1 MKKIDDIL
9 NSLQQQRPVIS
20 DPDELTNRIID
31 SLPDLDCPKA
41 KPAKRV
47 RIYIATVVAIAAC
60 IMLLVMLT
68 TNMDTRENEKPIALN
83 DLVRRERTPS
93 PTAAD
98 SKSDGSGLNTD
109 SKADTAAF
117 CRNLSAKEAKH
128 KANRTD
134 IKLVVRH
141 HQTVR
146 SENATPHS
154 DQKSENATPH
164 SDRRSENAASTADSL
179 DYYINK
185 IERELAL
192 AEDSLYIERIHKL
205 MHADERLQRIV
216 NNYILNELHKDVQS
230 HEAAIMNPVIN
241 NDDEE

>member
-68 TNMDTRENEKPIALN
+68 TNMDTRENEKPIAQN

-93 PTAAD
+93 PSGAD

-109 SKADTAAF
+109 SKADTADF
-117 CRNLSAKEAKH
+117 SRELPAKEEKH

-146 SENATPHS
+146 LE
-154 DQKSENATPH
+154 D
-164 SDRRSENAASTADSL
+164 AASTADSL

-192 AEDSLYIERIHKL
+192 IEDSLYIERIHKV

-216 NNYILNELHKDVQS
+216 NNYILNELHKDVHS
-230 HEAAIMNPVIN
+230 NEAAIMNPVIN

>member
-68 TNMDTRENEKPIALN
+68 TNMDTRENEKPIAQN

-93 PTAAD
+93 PSGAD
-98 SKSDGSGLNTD
+98 SKSDGSGLDVD
-109 SKADTAAF
+109 SKAVTAAF
-117 CRNLSAKEAKH
+117 SRELPAKEEKQ

-134 IKLVVRH
+134 IKLVVRD
-141 HQTVR
+141 HQAVR
-146 SENATPHS
+146 LEDS
-154 DQKSENATPH
+154 
-164 SDRRSENAASTADSL
+164 ASTADSL

-192 AEDSLYIERIHKL
+192 VEDSLYIERIHKV

-230 HEAAIMNPVIN
+230 HEAAIINPVIN
-241 NDDEE
+241 NDYEE

>member
-47 RIYIATVVAIAAC
+47 RIYIATVAAIAAC

-68 TNMDTRENEKPIALN
+68 TNMDTRENEKPIAQN

-98 SKSDGSGLNTD
+98 SKSDGSGLDVD
-109 SKADTAAF
+109 SKAVTAAF
-117 CRNLSAKEAKH
+117 SRELSAKEEKQ

-134 IKLVVRH
+134 IKLVVRD
-141 HQTVR
+141 HQAVR
-146 SENATPHS
+146 LEDS
-154 DQKSENATPH
+154 
-164 SDRRSENAASTADSL
+164 ASTADSL

-192 AEDSLYIERIHKL
+192 IEDSLYIERIHKL

-216 NNYILNELHKDVQS
+216 NNYILNELHKDVHS
-230 HEAAIMNPVIN
+230 NEAAIMNPVIN

>member
-41 KPAKRV
+41 KPPKRI

-68 TNMDTRENEKPIALN
+68 TNMDTRENEKPIAQN

-93 PTAAD
+93 PTGAD

-109 SKADTAAF
+109 SKADTAA
-117 CRNLSAKEAKH
+117 KY
-128 KANRTD
+128 KANRID

-146 SENATPHS
+146 LE
-154 DQKSENATPH
+154 D
-164 SDRRSENAASTADSL
+164 AAATADSL

-192 AEDSLYIERIHKL
+192 VEDSLYIERIHKV

>member
-68 TNMDTRENEKPIALN
+68 TNMDTRENEKPIAQN

-93 PTAAD
+93 PTGAD

-109 SKADTAAF
+109 SKADTADF
-117 CRNLSAKEAKH
+117 SRELPAKEEKH

-134 IKLVVRH
+134 IKLVVRD
-141 HQTVR
+141 HQAVR
-146 SENATPHS
+146 LEDS
-154 DQKSENATPH
+154 
-164 SDRRSENAASTADSL
+164 ASTADSL

-192 AEDSLYIERIHKL
+192 IEDSLYIERIHKV

-216 NNYILNELHKDVQS
+216 NNYILNELHKDVHS
-230 HEAAIMNPVIN
+230 NEAAIMNPVIN

>member
-68 TNMDTRENEKPIALN
+68 TNMDTRENEKPIAQN

-93 PTAAD
+93 PTGTD

-146 SENATPHS
+146 LE
-154 DQKSENATPH
+154 D
-164 SDRRSENAASTADSL
+164 AAATADSL

-192 AEDSLYIERIHKL
+192 VADSLYIERIHKV

>member
-68 TNMDTRENEKPIALN
+68 TNMDTRENEKPIAQN

-93 PTAAD
+93 PSGAD
-98 SKSDGSGLNTD
+98 SKSDGSGQNTD
-109 SKADTAAF
+109 SKADTADF
-117 CRNLSAKEAKH
+117 SRELPAKEEKH

-146 SENATPHS
+146 LE
-154 DQKSENATPH
+154 D
-164 SDRRSENAASTADSL
+164 AASTADSL

-192 AEDSLYIERIHKL
+192 VEDSLYIERIHKV

-230 HEAAIMNPVIN
+230 HEAAIINPVKN

>member
-68 TNMDTRENEKPIALN
+68 TNMDTRENEKPIAQN

-93 PTAAD
+93 PTGAD
-98 SKSDGSGLNTD
+98 FKSDGSGLNTD
-109 SKADTAAF
+109 SKAYTADF
-117 CRNLSAKEAKH
+117 SRELPAKEEKY

-134 IKLVVRH
+134 IKLVVRN
-141 HQTVR
+141 HQAVR
-146 SENATPHS
+146 LEDS
-154 DQKSENATPH
+154 
-164 SDRRSENAASTADSL
+164 ASTADSL

-192 AEDSLYIERIHKL
+192 IEDSLYIERIHQV

-230 HEAAIMNPVIN
+230 HEAAIINPVKN

>member
-68 TNMDTRENEKPIALN
+68 TNMDTRENEKPIAQN

-93 PTAAD
+93 PTGAD
-98 SKSDGSGLNTD
+98 FKSDGSGLNTD
-109 SKADTAAF
+109 SKADTADF
-117 CRNLSAKEAKH
+117 SGELSAKEAKY

-146 SENATPHS
+146 LE
-154 DQKSENATPH
+154 D
-164 SDRRSENAASTADSL
+164 AAATADSL

-192 AEDSLYIERIHKL
+192 VEDSLYIERIHKL

-216 NNYILNELHKDVQS
+216 NNYILNELQKDVQS

>member
-68 TNMDTRENEKPIALN
+68 TNMDTRENEKPIAQN
-83 DLVRRERTPS
+83 DLVRRQRTPS

-98 SKSDGSGLNTD
+98 SKSDGSGLD
-109 SKADTAAF
+109 VDIKAVTAAF
-117 CRNLSAKEAKH
+117 SRELPAKEEKQ

-134 IKLVVRH
+134 IKLVVRD
-141 HQTVR
+141 HQAVR
-146 SENATPHS
+146 LEDP
-154 DQKSENATPH
+154 
-164 SDRRSENAASTADSL
+164 ASTVDSL
-179 DYYINK
+179 DYYISK

-192 AEDSLYIERIHKL
+192 VEDSLYIERIHQV

-230 HEAAIMNPVIN
+230 HEAAIMNPVKN

>member
-68 TNMDTRENEKPIALN
+68 TNMDTRENEKPIAQN

-93 PTAAD
+93 PSGAD
-98 SKSDGSGLNTD
+98 SKSDGSGLNAD
-109 SKADTAAF
+109 SKAYTADF
-117 CRNLSAKEAKH
+117 SRELPAKEEKQ

-146 SENATPHS
+146 LE
-154 DQKSENATPH
+154 D
-164 SDRRSENAASTADSL
+164 AASTADSL

-192 AEDSLYIERIHKL
+192 IEDSLYIERIHQV

-230 HEAAIMNPVIN
+230 HEAAIMNPVKN

>member
-47 RIYIATVVAIAAC
+47 RIHIATVVAIAAC

-68 TNMDTRENEKPIALN
+68 TNMDTRENEKPIAQN

-93 PTAAD
+93 PSGAD

-109 SKADTAAF
+109 SKADTADF
-117 CRNLSAKEAKH
+117 SRELPAKEEKH

-134 IKLVVRH
+134 IKLVVRD
-141 HQTVR
+141 HQAVR
-146 SENATPHS
+146 LEDS
-154 DQKSENATPH
+154 
-164 SDRRSENAASTADSL
+164 ASTADSL

-192 AEDSLYIERIHKL
+192 VEDSLYIERIHKV

-216 NNYILNELHKDVQS
+216 NNYILNELHKDVHS
-230 HEAAIMNPVIN
+230 NEAAIMNPIIN

>member
-9 NSLQQQRPVIS
+9 NSLQQQKPVIS

-31 SLPDLDCPKA
+31 SLPDLDCQDA

-68 TNMDTRENEKPIALN
+68 TNMDTRENEKPIAQN

-98 SKSDGSGLNTD
+98 SKSDGSGLDVD
-109 SKADTAAF
+109 SKAVTAAF
-117 CRNLSAKEAKH
+117 SRELPAKEEKQ

-134 IKLVVRH
+134 IKLVVRN
-141 HQTVR
+141 HQAVR
-146 SENATPHS
+146 LEDS
-154 DQKSENATPH
+154 
-164 SDRRSENAASTADSL
+164 ASTADSL

-192 AEDSLYIERIHKL
+192 IEDSLYIERIHQV

-230 HEAAIMNPVIN
+230 NEAAIMNPVKN

>member
-47 RIYIATVVAIAAC
+47 RIYIATVVAVAAC

-68 TNMDTRENEKPIALN
+68 TNMDTRENEKPIAQN

-98 SKSDGSGLNTD
+98 SKSDGSGLDVD
-109 SKADTAAF
+109 SKAVTAAF
-117 CRNLSAKEAKH
+117 SRELPAKEAIH

-134 IKLVVRH
+134 IKLVVRD
-141 HQTVR
+141 HQAVR
-146 SENATPHS
+146 LEDS
-154 DQKSENATPH
+154 
-164 SDRRSENAASTADSL
+164 ASTADSL

-192 AEDSLYIERIHKL
+192 IEDSLYIERIHKV

-230 HEAAIMNPVIN
+230 HEAAIINPVKN

>member
-41 KPAKRV
+41 KPAKRI
-47 RIYIATVVAIAAC
+47 RIYVATVVAVAAC

-68 TNMDTRENEKPIALN
+68 TNMDTRENEKPIAQN

-109 SKADTAAF
+109 SKAVTAAF
-117 CRNLSAKEAKH
+117 SRELPAKEAIH

-134 IKLVVRH
+134 IKLVVRD
-141 HQTVR
+141 HQAVR
-146 SENATPHS
+146 LEDS
-154 DQKSENATPH
+154 
-164 SDRRSENAASTADSL
+164 ASTADSL

-216 NNYILNELHKDVQS
+216 NNYILNELHKDVHS
-230 HEAAIMNPVIN
+230 NEAAIMNPVIN

>member
-31 SLPDLDCPKA
+31 SLPELDCPKA
-41 KPAKRV
+41 RPAKRV

-68 TNMDTRENEKPIALN
+68 TNMDTRENEKPIAQN

-98 SKSDGSGLNTD
+98 SKSDGSGLDVD
-109 SKADTAAF
+109 SKAVTAAF
-117 CRNLSAKEAKH
+117 SRELPAKEEKQ

-134 IKLVVRH
+134 IKLVVRD
-141 HQTVR
+141 HQAVR
-146 SENATPHS
+146 LEDS
-154 DQKSENATPH
+154 
-164 SDRRSENAASTADSL
+164 ASTADSL

-192 AEDSLYIERIHKL
+192 IEDSLYIERIHQV

>member
-68 TNMDTRENEKPIALN
+68 TNMDTRENEKPIAQN

-98 SKSDGSGLNTD
+98 SKSDGSGLDVD
-109 SKADTAAF
+109 SKAVTAAF
-117 CRNLSAKEAKH
+117 SRELSAKEEKQ

-134 IKLVVRH
+134 IKLVVRD
-141 HQTVR
+141 HQAVR
-146 SENATPHS
+146 LEDS
-154 DQKSENATPH
+154 
-164 SDRRSENAASTADSL
+164 ASTADSL

-192 AEDSLYIERIHKL
+192 IEDSLYIERIHQV

-216 NNYILNELHKDVQS
+216 NNYILNELHKDVHS
-230 HEAAIMNPVIN
+230 NEAAIMNPVIN

>member
-9 NSLQQQRPVIS
+9 NSLQQQKPVIS

-31 SLPDLDCPKA
+31 SLPDLDCQDA

-68 TNMDTRENEKPIALN
+68 TNMDTRENEKPIAQN

-93 PTAAD
+93 PTGAD

-117 CRNLSAKEAKH
+117 SRELPAKEEKQ

-134 IKLVVRH
+134 IKLVVRD
-141 HQTVR
+141 HQAVR
-146 SENATPHS
+146 LEDS
-154 DQKSENATPH
+154 
-164 SDRRSENAASTADSL
+164 ASTADSL

-192 AEDSLYIERIHKL
+192 IEDSLYIERIHQV

>member
-68 TNMDTRENEKPIALN
+68 TNMDTRENEKPIAQN

-134 IKLVVRH
+134 IRLVVRH

-146 SENATPHS
+146 SE
-154 DQKSENATPH
+154 D
-164 SDRRSENAASTADSL
+164 AASTADSL

-192 AEDSLYIERIHKL
+192 MEDSLYIERIHKV

>member
-60 IMLLVMLT
+60 IMLLIMLT
-68 TNMDTRENEKPIALN
+68 TNMDTRENEKSMAQN
-83 DLVRRERTPS
+83 DLVRQERTPS
-93 PTAAD
+93 LTGVNF
-98 SKSDGSGLNTD
+98 KSDGSGLNTD
-109 SKADTAAF
+109 SKADTADF
-117 CRNLSAKEAKH
+117 SGELSAKEAKY

-146 SENATPHS
+146 LE
-154 DQKSENATPH
+154 D
-164 SDRRSENAASTADSL
+164 AAATADSL

-192 AEDSLYIERIHKL
+192 VEDSLYIERIHKV

-216 NNYILNELHKDVQS
+216 NNYILNELHKDVHS
-230 HEAAIMNPVIN
+230 NEAAIMNPVIN

>member
-68 TNMDTRENEKPIALN
+68 TNMDTRENEKPIAQN
-83 DLVRRERTPS
+83 DLARRERTPS
-93 PTAAD
+93 LTGVN

-109 SKADTAAF
+109 SKAYTADF
-117 CRNLSAKEAKH
+117 SRELPAKEEKH

-146 SENATPHS
+146 LE
-154 DQKSENATPH
+154 D
-164 SDRRSENAASTADSL
+164 AASTTDSL

-192 AEDSLYIERIHKL
+192 VEDSLYIERIHKV

-216 NNYILNELHKDVQS
+216 NNYILNELHKDVHS
-230 HEAAIMNPVIN
+230 NEAAIMNPVIN

>member
-9 NSLQQQRPVIS
+9 NSLQQQRPVTS

-68 TNMDTRENEKPIALN
+68 TNMDTRENEKPIAQN

-93 PTAAD
+93 PTGAD

-109 SKADTAAF
+109 SKADTADF
-117 CRNLSAKEAKH
+117 SRELPAKEEKH

-146 SENATPHS
+146 LE
-154 DQKSENATPH
+154 D
-164 SDRRSENAASTADSL
+164 AAATADSL

-192 AEDSLYIERIHKL
+192 VEDSLYIERIHKV

-230 HEAAIMNPVIN
+230 HEAAIMNPVKN

>member
-9 NSLQQQRPVIS
+9 NSLQQQKPVIS

-68 TNMDTRENEKPIALN
+68 TNMDTRENEKPIAQN

-93 PTAAD
+93 PTGAD

-109 SKADTAAF
+109 SKADTADF
-117 CRNLSAKEAKH
+117 SGELSAKEAKY

-146 SENATPHS
+146 LE
-154 DQKSENATPH
+154 D
-164 SDRRSENAASTADSL
+164 AAATADSL

-192 AEDSLYIERIHKL
+192 VEDSLYIERIHKV

>member
-47 RIYIATVVAIAAC
+47 RIHIATVVAIAAC

-68 TNMDTRENEKPIALN
+68 TNMDTRENEKPIAQN

-109 SKADTAAF
+109 SKADTADF
-117 CRNLSAKEAKH
+117 SGELSAKEAKY
-128 KANRTD
+128 KANRID

-146 SENATPHS
+146 LE
-154 DQKSENATPH
+154 D
-164 SDRRSENAASTADSL
+164 AAATADSL

-192 AEDSLYIERIHKL
+192 VEDSLYIERIHKV

-230 HEAAIMNPVIN
+230 HEASIMNPVIN

>member
-68 TNMDTRENEKPIALN
+68 TNMDTRENEKPIAQN

-93 PTAAD
+93 PTGAD
-98 SKSDGSGLNTD
+98 SKSDGSGLDVD
-109 SKADTAAF
+109 SKAVTAAF
-117 CRNLSAKEAKH
+117 SRELPAKEEKQ

-134 IKLVVRH
+134 IKLVVRD
-141 HQTVR
+141 HQAVR
-146 SENATPHS
+146 LEDS
-154 DQKSENATPH
+154 
-164 SDRRSENAASTADSL
+164 ASTADSL

-192 AEDSLYIERIHKL
+192 IEDSLYIERIHQV

-216 NNYILNELHKDVQS
+216 NNYILNELHKDVHS
-230 HEAAIMNPVIN
+230 NEAAIMNPVIN

>member
-31 SLPDLDCPKA
+31 SLPDLDCQDA

-68 TNMDTRENEKPIALN
+68 TNMDTRENEKPIAQN

-98 SKSDGSGLNTD
+98 SKSDGSGLDVD
-109 SKADTAAF
+109 SKAVTAAF
-117 CRNLSAKEAKH
+117 SRELPAKEAIH

-134 IKLVVRH
+134 IKLVVRD
-141 HQTVR
+141 HQAVR
-146 SENATPHS
+146 LEDS
-154 DQKSENATPH
+154 
-164 SDRRSENAASTADSL
+164 ASTADSL

-192 AEDSLYIERIHKL
+192 IEDSLYIERIHKL

-230 HEAAIMNPVIN
+230 HEAAIMNPVKN

>member
-68 TNMDTRENEKPIALN
+68 TNMDTRENEKPIAQN

-93 PTAAD
+93 PSGAD

-109 SKADTAAF
+109 SKADTADF
-117 CRNLSAKEAKH
+117 SRELPAKEEKH

-146 SENATPHS
+146 LE
-154 DQKSENATPH
+154 D
-164 SDRRSENAASTADSL
+164 AAATADSL

-192 AEDSLYIERIHKL
+192 VEDSLYIERIHKV

-216 NNYILNELHKDVQS
+216 NNYILNELHKDVHS
-230 HEAAIMNPVIN
+230 NEAAIMNPVIN

>member
-1 MKKIDDIL
+1 
-9 NSLQQQRPVIS
+9 
-20 DPDELTNRIID
+20 
-31 SLPDLDCPKA
+31 
-41 KPAKRV
+41 
-47 RIYIATVVAIAAC
+47 
-60 IMLLVMLT
+60 
-68 TNMDTRENEKPIALN
+68 MDTRENEKPIAQN

-93 PTAAD
+93 PTGAD

-109 SKADTAAF
+109 SKADTADF
-117 CRNLSAKEAKH
+117 SGELSAKEAKY

-146 SENATPHS
+146 LEDAAATV
-154 DQKSENATPH
+154 
-164 SDRRSENAASTADSL
+164 DSL

-192 AEDSLYIERIHKL
+192 VEDSLYIERIHKL

-230 HEAAIMNPVIN
+230 HEASIMNPVIN

>member
-68 TNMDTRENEKPIALN
+68 TNMDTRENEKPIAQN

-98 SKSDGSGLNTD
+98 SKSDGSGLD
-109 SKADTAAF
+109 VDIKAVTAAF
-117 CRNLSAKEAKH
+117 SRELPAKEEKQ

-134 IKLVVRH
+134 IKLVVRD
-141 HQTVR
+141 HQAVR
-146 SENATPHS
+146 LEDS
-154 DQKSENATPH
+154 
-164 SDRRSENAASTADSL
+164 ASTADSL

-192 AEDSLYIERIHKL
+192 VEDSLYIERIHQV

-230 HEAAIMNPVIN
+230 HEAAIMNPVKN

>member
-9 NSLQQQRPVIS
+9 NSLQQQMPVIS

-68 TNMDTRENEKPIALN
+68 TNMDTRENEKPIAQN

-93 PTAAD
+93 PTGAD

-109 SKADTAAF
+109 SKADTADF
-117 CRNLSAKEAKH
+117 SGELSAKEAKY

-146 SENATPHS
+146 LE
-154 DQKSENATPH
+154 D
-164 SDRRSENAASTADSL
+164 AAATADSL

-192 AEDSLYIERIHKL
+192 VEDSLYIERIHKL

-216 NNYILNELHKDVQS
+216 NNYILNELHKEVQS
-230 HEAAIMNPVIN
+230 HEASIMNPVIN

>member
-41 KPAKRV
+41 KPAKRI

-68 TNMDTRENEKPIALN
+68 TNMDTRENEKPIAQN

-93 PTAAD
+93 PTGAD
-98 SKSDGSGLNTD
+98 SKSDGSGLDVD
-109 SKADTAAF
+109 SKAVTAAF
-117 CRNLSAKEAKH
+117 SRELSAKEAKY

-146 SENATPHS
+146 LE
-154 DQKSENATPH
+154 D
-164 SDRRSENAASTADSL
+164 AAATADSL

-192 AEDSLYIERIHKL
+192 IEDSLYIERIHQV

>member
-68 TNMDTRENEKPIALN
+68 TNMDTRENEKPIAQN

-146 SENATPHS
+146 LE
-154 DQKSENATPH
+154 D
-164 SDRRSENAASTADSL
+164 AAATADSL

-192 AEDSLYIERIHKL
+192 VEDSLYIERIHKV

-230 HEAAIMNPVIN
+230 HEAAIINPVIN

>member
-68 TNMDTRENEKPIALN
+68 TNMDTRENEKPIAQN

-98 SKSDGSGLNTD
+98 SKSDGSGLDVD
-109 SKADTAAF
+109 SKAVTAAF
-117 CRNLSAKEAKH
+117 SRELPAKEEKQ

-134 IKLVVRH
+134 IKLVVRD
-141 HQTVR
+141 HQAVR
-146 SENATPHS
+146 LEDS
-154 DQKSENATPH
+154 
-164 SDRRSENAASTADSL
+164 ASTADSL

-192 AEDSLYIERIHKL
+192 VEDSLYIERIHQV

>member
-68 TNMDTRENEKPIALN
+68 TNMDTRENEKPIAQN

-109 SKADTAAF
+109 SKADTADF
-117 CRNLSAKEAKH
+117 SRELSAKEAKY

-146 SENATPHS
+146 LE
-154 DQKSENATPH
+154 D
-164 SDRRSENAASTADSL
+164 AASTTDSL

-192 AEDSLYIERIHKL
+192 VEDSLYIERIHKV

>member
-9 NSLQQQRPVIS
+9 NSLQQQKPVIS

-31 SLPDLDCPKA
+31 SLPDLDCQDA

-68 TNMDTRENEKPIALN
+68 TNMDTRENEKPIAQN

-93 PTAAD
+93 PTGAD

-117 CRNLSAKEAKH
+117 SRELPAKEEKQ

-134 IKLVVRH
+134 IKLVVRD
-141 HQTVR
+141 HQAVR
-146 SENATPHS
+146 LEDS
-154 DQKSENATPH
+154 
-164 SDRRSENAASTADSL
+164 ASTADSL

-192 AEDSLYIERIHKL
+192 VEDSLYIERIHQV

-216 NNYILNELHKDVQS
+216 NNYILNELQKDVHS
-230 HEAAIMNPVIN
+230 NEAAIMNPVIN

>member
-68 TNMDTRENEKPIALN
+68 TNMDTRENEKPIAQN

-93 PTAAD
+93 PTGAD
-98 SKSDGSGLNTD
+98 FKSDGSGLNTD
-109 SKADTAAF
+109 SKADTADF
-117 CRNLSAKEAKH
+117 SGELSAKEAKY

-146 SENATPHS
+146 LE
-154 DQKSENATPH
+154 D
-164 SDRRSENAASTADSL
+164 AAATADSL

-192 AEDSLYIERIHKL
+192 VADSLYIERIHKV

-230 HEAAIMNPVIN
+230 HEASIMNPVIN

>member
-68 TNMDTRENEKPIALN
+68 TNMDTKENEKPIAQN

-98 SKSDGSGLNTD
+98 SKSDGSGLDVD
-109 SKADTAAF
+109 SKAVTAAF
-117 CRNLSAKEAKH
+117 SRELSAKEEKQ

-134 IKLVVRH
+134 IKLVVRD
-141 HQTVR
+141 HQAVR
-146 SENATPHS
+146 LEDS
-154 DQKSENATPH
+154 
-164 SDRRSENAASTADSL
+164 ASTADSL

-192 AEDSLYIERIHKL
+192 VEDSLYIERIHQV

>member
-68 TNMDTRENEKPIALN
+68 TNMDTRENEKPIAQN

-93 PTAAD
+93 LTGVN
-98 SKSDGSGLNTD
+98 SKSDGSGLNAD
-109 SKADTAAF
+109 SKAYTADF
-117 CRNLSAKEAKH
+117 SRELPAKEEKH

-134 IKLVVRH
+134 IKLVVRD
-141 HQTVR
+141 HQAVR
-146 SENATPHS
+146 LEDS
-154 DQKSENATPH
+154 
-164 SDRRSENAASTADSL
+164 ASTADSL

-192 AEDSLYIERIHKL
+192 VEDSLYIERIHKV